1 MAERIDNYAAIPS
14 ELPAIFEGTLA
25 SERVQGLPEKFVD
38 PEVER
43 RVLAIQNRLL
53 MNLNAVKQDLQ
64 LLKLE
69 NLLTVE
75 DYKGLVVFDNSELVT
90 LNDLLVGN
98 VLDRLA
104 ALETP

>member
-1 MAERIDNYAAIPS
+1 MAERIDNYATIPP

-25 SERVQGLPEKFVD
+25 SERVQGLPEKFTD

-43 RVLAIQNRLL
+43 RIMAIQNRLL

-64 LLKLE
+64 LLKLD

-90 LNDLLVGN
+90 LNDLLTGD
-98 VLDRLA
+98 VLNRLA
-104 ALETP
+104 ALEAP